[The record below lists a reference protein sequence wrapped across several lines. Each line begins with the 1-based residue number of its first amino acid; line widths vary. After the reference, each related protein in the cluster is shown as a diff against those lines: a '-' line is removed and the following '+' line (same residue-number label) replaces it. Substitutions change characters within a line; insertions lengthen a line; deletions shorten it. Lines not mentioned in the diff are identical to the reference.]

1 MVAPHH
7 SCPATIWKHT
17 DTWCE
22 NTFIHTLSHIIECE
36 KVDETHM
43 ISEWSLLQNW
53 TPYLPLIN
61 HTPPHQPHLTTC
73 LWNVKR
79 KAIGAL
85 NNDKSQIIFSFFSGA
100 ASYAL
105 HVSLKILKSLW
116 AWWHNFA
123 GSCGCKWKNNE
134 SHSLPFSPSLNSH
147 TEKSCFSMPI
157 HVPIWANFPSHVSK
171 PFGFFFFF
179 ILVFKM
185 GHLLNLLSFMIYY
198 NLFLKILNNVKTE
211 WSNNPTSWSFTKIN

>member
-116 AWWHNFA
+116 AWWYNFA
-123 GSCGCKWKNNE
+123 GSLWMQVRKQWEPLPTLFPLTQLPYWKVMFLHAHPCAHM
-134 SHSLPFSPSLNSH
+134 SQ
-147 TEKSCFSMPI
+147 
-157 HVPIWANFPSHVSK
+157 FPLTCLQTLW
-171 PFGFFFFF
+171 FFFLFYPCLQNGPSSKF
-179 ILVFKM
+179 VVIYDIL
-185 GHLLNLLSFMIYY
+185 
-198 NLFLKILNNVKTE
+198 
-211 WSNNPTSWSFTKIN
+211 